1 MQRGTCRPTNRC
13 QLQREQWRR
22 TIDAVPTETSSEDIP
37 TADAELSPAMLRR
50 LERVSAEEE
59 SAGMDPLV
67 ADPAVDVDMYRRAM
81 RRRVAESVLTRHR
94 IYLDMNYWIWLRDAA
109 LGQPARP
116 IYADLWEH
124 RIQLVRSGRVLCPVT
139 YPVYREVLKQDSAS
153 RQRTA
158 LVIDQ
163 LCGGVCIVEQL
174 ARITLQ
180 LSHFVWTELL
190 GDQTLPPPDRFI
202 WAPVSHVA
210 GMPHPDSPN
219 LPSDLNRFLQKRW
232 LRMTQF
238 MRFSD
243 LIEGTIG
250 WVKPTSDELHTLI
263 QNLMSNWTRESL
275 RSLKSV
281 YTIEVGNMTDII
293 AREIVDFAQDLFRQ
307 GVRTPLGPEASPA
320 DLAVSLAC
328 IITTGLK
335 MGRITKGFPQYHIMG
350 VIHATNR
357 WMRRPHDPNDLMDHQ
372 HATAALPYCDAFFTE
387 RGLRDTLTRGPFHLD
402 QTYKCRVISDPS
414 EALTYLKDIAS

>member
-124 RIQLVRSGRVLCPVT
+124 RIQLVRSGRVLCPVS

-163 LCGGVCIVEQL
+163 LCGGVCIVLHCRAARADHSSAQSLRLDRVTWRSDIATTGSVHLGTGL
-174 ARITLQ
+174 ARR
-180 LSHFVWTELL
+180 
-190 GDQTLPPPDRFI
+190 GD
-202 WAPVSHVA
+202 A
-210 GMPHPDSPN
+210 
-219 LPSDLNRFLQKRW
+219 
-232 LRMTQF
+232 
-238 MRFSD
+238 
-243 LIEGTIG
+243 
-250 WVKPTSDELHTLI
+250 
-263 QNLMSNWTRESL
+263 
-275 RSLKSV
+275 
-281 YTIEVGNMTDII
+281 
-293 AREIVDFAQDLFRQ
+293 
-307 GVRTPLGPEASPA
+307 AS
-320 DLAVSLAC
+320 
-328 IITTGLK
+328 
-335 MGRITKGFPQYHIMG
+335 R
-350 VIHATNR
+350 
-357 WMRRPHDPNDLMDHQ
+357 
-372 HATAALPYCDAFFTE
+372 
-387 RGLRDTLTRGPFHLD
+387 
-402 QTYKCRVISDPS
+402 
-414 EALTYLKDIAS
+414 